1 MRGIIAGHRASHMK
15 SKTITGK
22 YKRDVIK
29 RVAVAFA
36 QFVGPYDQRVIQHG
50 SFLAG
55 FGGGLQFLEEVSQF
69 LRKPGIDSHQFIIS
83 ILIFIW
89 FMREG
94 VMSIIDLQPIH
105 FGLPHRL
112 CVLESG
118 NPCKIIYKGID

>member
-15 SKTITGK
+15 SKTITSK

-69 LRKPGIDSHQFIIS
+69 LRKPGIDTDK
-83 ILIFIW
+83 LIVCDSVFVGLV
-89 FMREG
+89 RKG
-94 VMSIIDLQPIH
+94 VMSIVDIQPIH
-105 FGLPHRL
+105 LRL
-112 CVLESG
+112 ADGFCVLQGSYASEV
-118 NPCKIIYKGID
+118 IDE